1 MDSSPLIF
9 SNPINLFKNTQKK
22 SFKKAKIISNLIA
35 RLEGDPSQSNR
46 QRYIELDLIIA
57 KVRMML

>member
-1 MDSSPLIF
+1 M
-9 SNPINLFKNTQKK
+9 
-22 SFKKAKIISNLIA
+22 IISNLIA
-35 RLEGDPSQSNR
+35 KLEGDPSQSNR